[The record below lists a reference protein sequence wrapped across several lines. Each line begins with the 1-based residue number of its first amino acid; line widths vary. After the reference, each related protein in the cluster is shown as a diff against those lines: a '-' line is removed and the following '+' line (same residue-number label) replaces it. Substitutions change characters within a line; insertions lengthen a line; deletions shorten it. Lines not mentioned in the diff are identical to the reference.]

1 MTTKNKKDFDA
12 VEFMRQQRD
21 KISQDITGMAYKQIK
36 EYLAKK
42 REKERILPGRSEK
55 QSK

>member
-21 KISQDITGMAYKQIK
+21 KISQDITGMDYKQIK

-42 REKERILPGRSEK
+42 RGKERILPGRSEK